1 MSSHSDL
8 QHEKIGSEHHD
19 GNALGRQM
27 TLQLSPD
34 QYEKLFFQP
43 TPARGDLAKRFGNP
57 TFLGVMGFLI
67 PFTTTVLC
75 LLDFRGASSNSLTG
89 ISGTYYFLGGIA
101 MNLAGIGEFIL
112 GNSKLFLNTRF
123 WTETYQQ

>member
-43 TPARGDLAKRFGNP
+43 TPARGDLAKRLGNP

-67 PFTTTVLC
+67 PFTTAVLC
-75 LLDFRGASSNSLTG
+75 LLDFRGASVNSLTG

-123 WTETYQQ
+123 